1 MAAKKKWSELG
12 KGSRGLIVAA
22 GVVEAVRLV
31 ATLIDNRRRPA
42 DRIKGSKRMWPA
54 LAFVNIAGPIA
65 YITVGRRT
73 ATVRGARRSG
83 RESGG
88 EAVSRYSKWAQ
99 REHSAARRIAIT
111 LLAGPVFLGLL
122 PFLVAGVGP
131 RLDRRLGLPSLRIG
145 RVNRVVGGL
154 LTVLGFSLGFWSVV
168 AQLTRGRGTPLP
180 VMPTQE
186 LLTEGP
192 FRYCRNPMTL
202 GAILAYLG
210 IAVAVGT
217 IAGTAFVFGLAG
229 SLLVYLKR
237 LEEGELAE
245 RFGEAYLAY
254 RREVRFIIP
263 RLPERRP

>member
-1 MAAKKKWSELG
+1 M
-12 KGSRGLIVAA
+12 
-22 GVVEAVRLV
+22 
-31 ATLIDNRRRPA
+31 
-42 DRIKGSKRMWPA
+42 
-54 LAFVNIAGPIA
+54 
-65 YITVGRRT
+65 
-73 ATVRGARRSG
+73 
-83 RESGG
+83 
-88 EAVSRYSKWAQ
+88 SRYAKWAQ

-131 RLDRRLGLPSLRIG
+131 RLDRLLGLRPLRTG

-154 LTVLGFSLGFWSVV
+154 LTALGLSLGFWSII

-186 LLTEGP
+186 LLTDGP

-202 GAILAYLG
+202 GTILAYLG

-217 IAGTAFVFGLAG
+217 IAGTVLVLCLAL
-229 SLLVYLKR
+229 LLVTYLKR
-237 LEEGELAE
+237 LEEGELAA

-254 RREVRFIIP
+254 RRDVPFIIP
-263 RLPERRP
+263 RPPKRR